1 MLSFIRE
8 SKILLIK
15 LTTYDSI
22 CIYDFMKLHSVYEEE
37 GKKY

>member
-8 SKILLIK
+8 SKILMIK
-15 LTTYDSI
+15 LTTTTLFVCTISWNFI
-22 CIYDFMKLHSVYEEE
+22 SVYEEE